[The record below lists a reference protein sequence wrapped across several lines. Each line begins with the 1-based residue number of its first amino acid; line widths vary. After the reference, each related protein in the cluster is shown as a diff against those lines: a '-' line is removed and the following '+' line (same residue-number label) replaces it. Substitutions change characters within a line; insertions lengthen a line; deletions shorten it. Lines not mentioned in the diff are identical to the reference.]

1 MKYASDS
8 HIINMEEI
16 MESWKE
22 QGMNYQKTAGE
33 ILSHIGGA
41 ENIKEVSHC
50 FTRLR
55 FELRDPGKA
64 DRGKIERVEG
74 VIAVVE
80 SGGQFQVV
88 MGTKVGRVYD
98 LLKKMADAD
107 GKRDEGKSP
116 VYRDGKGRGDR
127 IIQSVSSMF
136 TPMVPAIAASG
147 LLKGFLTIARMLAS
161 NQGIDITGS
170 HTYVILLA
178 ATDAIFYF
186 MPIILAYTSANVF
199 GANEFVAMA
208 LGGTMCYPS
217 ILSLMTGDESIR
229 MLGVTLT
236 RANYTSSVIPI
247 IIGVFILSYVQ
258 RFLERVI
265 PEVLKIILVPGIS
278 LLVMVPGIFMV
289 FGPVGIYL
297 GNIIHFIYTGLMGI
311 SPVLCGAFIGGMWC
325 VFVIFGAHRALVPVG
340 IQDVALNGRQNLLA
354 FAGAAN
360 FSQGGAALGVMMR
373 TRSKGLKAVAASA
386 SVTAS
391 VCGITEPAI
400 YGCNLRLKR
409 PMIYAVICGALGGA
423 VMGAGGVYGD
433 AFANN
438 GILTMA
444 TYAAFGI
451 RKFLFYLAGICISFF
466 GAAFM
471 TFLLGFE
478 DTDQEA
484 EETSWERT

>member
-1 MKYASDS
+1 
-8 HIINMEEI
+8 
-16 MESWKE
+16 
-22 QGMNYQKTAGE
+22 MNYQKTANE
-33 ILSHIGGA
+33 ILSHVGGA
-41 ENIKEVSHC
+41 ENIEEMTHC

-55 FELRDPGKA
+55 FVLKDRKKA
-64 DRGKIERVEG
+64 ERSEIERVEG
-74 VIAVVE
+74 VIAVAE
-80 SGGQFQVV
+80 SNGQFQIV

-98 LLKKMADAD
+98 LLKEMT
-107 GKRDEGKSP
+107 GTEQKSEEEAGP
-116 VYRDGKGRGDR
+116 VRHTDRGYSENKSHEPGWGNR
-127 IIQSVSSMF
+127 IIMSVSSMF

-161 NQGIDITGS
+161 NQGIDITGN

-186 MPIILAYTSANVF
+186 MPVILAYTSANVF

-208 LGGTMCYPS
+208 LGGTMCYPT
-217 ILSLMTGDESIR
+217 ILNLMTGEEEVR
-229 MLGVTLT
+229 MFGAALT

-247 IIGVFILSYVQ
+247 IIGVFILAYVQ
-258 RFLERVI
+258 RFLERVV

-278 LLVMVPGIFMV
+278 LFVMVPAVFLV

-297 GNIIHFIYTGLMGI
+297 GNMIHVIYTGLMDI
-311 SPVLCGAFIGGMWC
+311 SPVLCGGFIGGMWC
-325 VFVIFGAHRALVPVG
+325 VFVVFGAHRALVPIG
-340 IQDVALNGRQNLLA
+340 IQDVALHGQQNLLA

-373 TRSKGLKAVAASA
+373 TRNHGLKAVAASA

-409 PMIYAVICGALGGA
+409 PMVYAVICGAVGGA

-438 GILTMA
+438 GILTLA

-466 GAAFM
+466 GSAFM

-478 DTDQEA
+478 DLD
-484 EETSWERT
+484 